1 MKQISALA
9 FAAVLALFIAAS
21 FSFGAGRADD
31 EVSPIIGVIPTGY
44 RQWELIAP
52 AQEAEPL
59 NELRSVLGIPT
70 LLPMLFRPFRTSP
83 TGTPMMRP
91 ARSSCQICPATGT
104 ALWESM
110 RRYKKS
116 PS

>member
-31 EVSPIIGVIPTGY
+31 EVSPIIGVIPTRY

-59 NELRSVLGIPT
+59 NELRSVLGNPDAAT
-70 LLPMLFRPFRTSP
+70 HRYSVPSGRRRPER
-83 TGTPMMRP
+83 
-91 ARSSCQICPATGT
+91 
-104 ALWESM
+104 L
-110 RRYKKS
+110 
-116 PS
+116 

>member
-70 LLPMLFRPFRTSP
+70 LLPIAIPSLPDVADRNAYDA
-83 TGTPMMRP
+83 
-91 ARSSCQICPATGT
+91 ARQKLMPNLSGYRHSAMGIHA
-104 ALWESM
+104 AL
-110 RRYKKS
+110 
-116 PS
+116 